1 MDLAKW
7 ENYKGLPSDQ
17 EEDLYELFVNCMN
30 NVGISSYEDVKNY
43 FKTGT
48 DTFTQFLLVLEDRT
62 EWFDYSQMP
71 QIFDEISLYLEQL
84 RESDEENDW

>member
-30 NVGISSYEDVKNY
+30 NEGIMSYKDAEKY
-43 FKTGT
+43 FRTGS
-48 DTFTQFLLVLEDRT
+48 DTFTTFLLLLEART
-62 EWFDYSQMP
+62 GWFDYTQMP

-84 RESDEENDW
+84 REEE